1 VTIIDCLEFDAKL
14 RALDPLDEISFLHLE
29 CERLGGLWAAERIR
43 RRLARDLDD
52 DGSSGLFLFYR
63 SHRAMLRA
71 RLSIAH
77 LFDANPRTPDKWPRL
92 AREYLRLA
100 ATDAARLDRILGSHR
115 KMRPIG

>member
-1 VTIIDCLEFDAKL
+1 MVFPSRKTGGVGIDL
-14 RALDPLDEISFLHLE
+14 
-29 CERLGGLWAAERIR
+29 IR
-43 RRLARDLDD
+43 PDTLARDLDD